1 MGLGSRIPEIRTANM
16 TTRKKKIFLT
26 LFLLCIATTKD
37 ACTQEQNGLILFRE
51 HCSRCHG
58 DNGEGSDSYPD
69 PLQGNLSVNQL
80 VSYIDKT
87 MPEDDPSQVTGESAK
102 HIAET
107 IHSSFYSL
115 IAQDKNKKARLE
127 LSRLTVRQMRESLA
141 DIIGSFRRPHPTA
154 EKQRGL
160 RAEYFDSRKFSKRS
174 CVLER
179 LDPKIQFFFGEASPS
194 PEKIQPER
202 FSIRWD
208 GSVIPAET
216 GRYEFIVRTN
226 QAVRVFVNETEATE
240 PLIDAAVKSGNEQQ
254 YRASIRLLGGR
265 AVPLRVEF
273 SKGRQG
279 VAKAGQDNP
288 NTDAFIELLW
298 KPPYGVAQVIP
309 ERCLSPTTSPETY
322 VLPTSFPP
330 DDASVGYER
339 GSLISQEWFTATTMA
354 ALDTA
359 DYCLK
364 HIDELASVRRNAAD
378 RKVKLENF
386 AVTFAEKAF
395 RAPLTEMIRKQIVL
409 ESFSASS
416 DLDTALRQSLLR
428 TLTSPLFLYHEVEN
442 KTAQALPPYVIANR
456 LSFCL
461 WDSIP
466 DQKLLNVAQTGK
478 LVTDNQI
485 RQQADRMLYDSRT
498 KAKVLEFLL
507 HWLHI
512 ENGPDVV
519 KDHKHFSEFSKE
531 AAVAMRTSLLL
542 FLDDVVWGT
551 DSDYRRF
558 FTEDTVFLNDSI
570 APLFHIHLNENSPF
584 QPVRIDDG
592 QRVGII
598 THPYMMSVLSYAD
611 STSPIHRGVF
621 LARNILGN
629 VLQPP
634 VNAIAPLSA
643 DVHPDLTTRER
654 ISLQTKASACQTCHA
669 MINPLGF
676 VLEEYDALGRLR
688 TTEHRDGH
696 DMPINAT
703 GNYQPRTG
711 KEAFF
716 YGGRELGHYLATNRD
731 ASETFVQ
738 SLFHALAKQPLRAW
752 GSDALGELTDR
763 FISKNY
769 SIRKLIVE
777 IALVMTKPTTSTLKD

>member
-1 MGLGSRIPEIRTANM
+1 M
-16 TTRKKKIFLT
+16 TTRKKIFRLT
-26 LFLLCIATTKD
+26 LSLFCLATTKN
-37 ACTQEQNGLILFRE
+37 ACAQEENGLVLFRE

-58 DNGEGSDSYPD
+58 DNGEGSESYPD
-69 PLQGNLSVNQL
+69 PLQGNLSVKQL

-87 MPEDDPSQVTGESAK
+87 MPEDDPSQVTGNSAK

-115 IAQDKNKKARLE
+115 IAQDRNKKARLE

-141 DIIGSFRRPHPTA
+141 DIIGSFRSPHPKA
-154 EKQRGL
+154 DKQRGL

-179 LDPKIQFFFGEASPS
+179 LDPKIQFYFGEASPS
-194 PEKIQPER
+194 PEKIQSER

-208 GSVIPAET
+208 GSVIPPET

-240 PLIDAAVKSGNEQQ
+240 PLIDAAVKSGNEQH
-254 YRASIRLLGGR
+254 YRANITLLGSR

-298 KPPYGVAQVIP
+298 KPPYGVAEVIP
-309 ERCLSPTTSPETY
+309 ERCLSPSSSLETY

-330 DDASVGYER
+330 DDTSVGYER

-364 HIDELASVRRNAAD
+364 HIDELANVRRNAPD

-386 AVTFAEKAF
+386 AVSFAEKAF
-395 RAPLTEMIRKQIVL
+395 RKPLLGMIQKQIVL
-409 ESFSASS
+409 ESFSAGS

-428 TLTSPLFLYHEVEN
+428 TLTSPLFLYHEVEK
-442 KTAQALPPYVIANR
+442 KTTQNLPPSVIANR
-456 LSFCL
+456 LSFGL

-466 DQKLLNVAQTGK
+466 DQKLLNAAQTGK

-485 RQQADRMLYDSRT
+485 RQQADRMLNDSRT

-507 HWLHI
+507 NWLHI
-512 ENGPDVV
+512 ENGPDAV
-519 KDHKHFSEFSKE
+519 KDHTHYSEFSKE
-531 AAVAMRTSLLL
+531 TAAAMRTSLLL
-542 FLDDVVWGT
+542 FLNDVVWGI

-558 FTEDTVFLNDSI
+558 FTEDTVFLNDSL
-570 APLFHIHLNENSPF
+570 ASLFHIHLNKNSPF
-584 QPVRIDDG
+584 QPVKIDDG
-592 QRVGII
+592 QRAGIV
-598 THPYMMSVLSYAD
+598 THPYMLSLLSYPD

-634 VNAIAPLSA
+634 VNAVAPLSA

-654 ISLQTKASACQTCHA
+654 VTLQTKASACQTCHA

-676 VLEEYDALGRLR
+676 VLEEYDAIGRLR
-688 TTEHRDGH
+688 TAENRDGQER
-696 DMPINAT
+696 PINAM

-711 KEAFF
+711 KETIFN
-716 YGGRELGHYLATNRD
+716 GGRELGLYLATNRD
-731 ASETFVQ
+731 ASETFVRG
-738 SLFHALAKQPLRAW
+738 LFHALAKQPLRAW
-752 GSDALGELTDR
+752 GSDALGELTDC
-763 FISKNY
+763 FVSKNY

-777 IALVMTKPTTSTLKD
+777 IVLVMTKPTENSLVDQPQVGNGDSKL

>member
-1 MGLGSRIPEIRTANM
+1 M
-16 TTRKKKIFLT
+16 TTRKKIFHLT
-26 LFLLCIATTKD
+26 LSLLCLATTKN
-37 ACTQEQNGLILFRE
+37 ACAQEENGRVLFRE

-58 DNGEGSDSYPD
+58 DNGEGSESYPD
-69 PLQGNLSVNQL
+69 PLQGNLSVKQL

-87 MPEDDPSQVTGESAK
+87 MPEDDPSQVTGNSAK

-115 IAQDKNKKARLE
+115 IAQDRNKKARLE

-141 DIIGSFRRPHPTA
+141 DIIGSFRSPHPKA
-154 EKQRGL
+154 DKQRGL

-179 LDPKIQFFFGEASPS
+179 LDPKIQFYFGEASPS

-208 GSVIPAET
+208 GSVIPPET

-240 PLIDAAVKSGNEQQ
+240 PLIDAAVKSGNEQH
-254 YRASIRLLGGR
+254 YRANITLLGSR

-298 KPPYGVAQVIP
+298 KPPYGVAEVIP
-309 ERCLSPTTSPETY
+309 ERCLSPSSSLETY

-364 HIDELASVRRNAAD
+364 HIDELANVRRNAPD

-386 AVTFAEKAF
+386 AVSFAEKAF
-395 RAPLTEMIRKQIVL
+395 RKLPLGMSQKQIVL
-409 ESFSASS
+409 ESFSADS

-428 TLTSPLFLYHEVEN
+428 TLTSPLFLYHEVEK
-442 KTAQALPPYVIANR
+442 KTTRTLSPSVIANR
-456 LSFCL
+456 LSFGL

-466 DQKLLNVAQTGK
+466 DQKLLNAAQTGK

-485 RQQADRMLYDSRT
+485 RQQADRMLNDSRT

-507 HWLHI
+507 NWLDI
-512 ENGPDVV
+512 ENGPDAV
-519 KDHKHFSEFSKE
+519 KDHTHFSEFSKE
-531 AAVAMRTSLLL
+531 TAAAMRTSLLL
-542 FLDDVVWGT
+542 FLNDVVWGI

-558 FTEDTVFLNDSI
+558 FTEDTVFLNDSL
-570 APLFHIHLNENSPF
+570 APLFHIHLNKNSPF
-584 QPVRIDDG
+584 QPVKIDDG
-592 QRVGII
+592 QRAGIV
-598 THPYMMSVLSYAD
+598 THPYMLSLLSYPD

-634 VNAIAPLSA
+634 VNAVAPLSA

-654 ISLQTKASACQTCHA
+654 VTLQTKASACQTCHA

-752 GSDALGELTDR
+752 GSDALGDLTDC
-763 FISKNY
+763 FVSKNY

-777 IALVMTKPTTSTLKD
+777 IVLVMTKPTESSLVGSPHGGNGDSKL

>member
-1 MGLGSRIPEIRTANM
+1 MANM
-16 TTRKKKIFLT
+16 TIRKKIFRLT
-26 LFLLCIATTKD
+26 LSLLCIATTKN
-37 ACTQEQNGLILFRE
+37 ACAQEQNGLVLFRE

-87 MPEDDPSQVTGESAK
+87 MPDDDPSQVTGESAK

-141 DIIGSFRRPHPTA
+141 DIIGSFRRPHPKA

-160 RAEYFDSRKFSKRS
+160 HAEYFDSRKFSKRS
-174 CVLER
+174 CVLEQ
-179 LDPKIQFFFGEASPS
+179 LDPEIQFFFGEASPS

-208 GSVIPAET
+208 GSVIPPET

-226 QAVRVFVNETEATE
+226 QAVRVFVNETGATE

-254 YRASIRLLGGR
+254 YQASITLLGSR

-298 KPPYGVAQVIP
+298 KPPYGVAEVIP
-309 ERCLSPTTSPETY
+309 ERCLSPSPCPETY

-364 HIDELASVRRNAAD
+364 NIDELANVRRNTPD
-378 RKVKLENF
+378 RKVKLEKF

-395 RAPLTEMIRKQIVL
+395 RKPITELIRKQIVL

-442 KTAQALPPYVIANR
+442 KTAQTLPPSVIANR
-456 LSFCL
+456 LSFGL

-466 DQKLLNVAQTGK
+466 DQKLLNAAQTGK

-485 RQQADRMLYDSRT
+485 RQQADRMLNDSRT
-498 KAKVLEFLL
+498 KAKVLEFLID
-507 HWLHI
+507 WLHI
-512 ENGPDVV
+512 KNEPDVV
-519 KDHKHFSEFSKE
+519 KDHIQFSEFSKE
-531 AAVAMRTSLLL
+531 INL
-542 FLDDVVWGT
+542 
-551 DSDYRRF
+551 
-558 FTEDTVFLNDSI
+558 SI
-570 APLFHIHLNENSPF
+570 WE
-584 QPVRIDDG
+584 
-592 QRVGII
+592 
-598 THPYMMSVLSYAD
+598 
-611 STSPIHRGVF
+611 
-621 LARNILGN
+621 
-629 VLQPP
+629 
-634 VNAIAPLSA
+634 
-643 DVHPDLTTRER
+643 
-654 ISLQTKASACQTCHA
+654 IS
-669 MINPLGF
+669 
-676 VLEEYDALGRLR
+676 
-688 TTEHRDGH
+688 
-696 DMPINAT
+696 
-703 GNYQPRTG
+703 
-711 KEAFF
+711 
-716 YGGRELGHYLATNRD
+716 
-731 ASETFVQ
+731 
-738 SLFHALAKQPLRAW
+738 
-752 GSDALGELTDR
+752 
-763 FISKNY
+763 
-769 SIRKLIVE
+769 
-777 IALVMTKPTTSTLKD
+777 

>member
-1 MGLGSRIPEIRTANM
+1 M

-154 EKQRGL
+154 DKQRGL

-634 VNAIAPLSA
+634 VNAISPLSA

-711 KEAFF
+711 KEAVF

>member
-1 MGLGSRIPEIRTANM
+1 M
-16 TTRKKKIFLT
+16 TTRKKNIFFT

-141 DIIGSFRRPHPTA
+141 DIIGSFRHPHPTA

-456 LSFCL
+456 LSFCI

-512 ENGPDVV
+512 ENGPDVA

-711 KEAFF
+711 KEAVF

-752 GSDALGELTDR
+752 GSDALGQLTDC
-763 FISKNY
+763 FISKDY

-777 IALVMTKPTTSTLKD
+777 IALVMTKPTTSTVED

>member
-1 MGLGSRIPEIRTANM
+1 M

-208 GSVIPAET
+208 GSVIPPET

-240 PLIDAAVKSGNEQQ
+240 PLIDATVKSGNEQQ
-254 YRASIRLLGGR
+254 YRASITLLGSR

-777 IALVMTKPTTSTLKD
+777 IALVMTKPTTSTL

>member
-1 MGLGSRIPEIRTANM
+1 M
-16 TTRKKKIFLT
+16 TTRKKIFHLT
-26 LFLLCIATTKD
+26 LSLLCLATTKN
-37 ACTQEQNGLILFRE
+37 ACAQEENGRVLFRE

-58 DNGEGSDSYPD
+58 DNGEGSESYPD
-69 PLQGNLSVNQL
+69 PLQGNLSVKQL

-87 MPEDDPSQVTGESAK
+87 MPEDDPSQVTGNSAK

-115 IAQDKNKKARLE
+115 IAQDRNKKARLE

-141 DIIGSFRRPHPTA
+141 DIIGSFRSPHPKA
-154 EKQRGL
+154 DKQRGL

-174 CVLER
+174 CVLEQ
-179 LDPKIQFFFGEASPS
+179 LDPKIQFYFGEASPS

-208 GSVIPAET
+208 GSVIPPET

-240 PLIDAAVKSGNEQQ
+240 PLIDAAVKSGNEQH
-254 YRASIRLLGGR
+254 YRANITLLGSR

-298 KPPYGVAQVIP
+298 KPPYGVAEVIP
-309 ERCLSPTTSPETY
+309 ERCLSPSSSLETY

-364 HIDELASVRRNAAD
+364 HIDELANVRRNAPD

-386 AVTFAEKAF
+386 AVSFAEKAF
-395 RAPLTEMIRKQIVL
+395 RKPLLGMIQKQIVL
-409 ESFSASS
+409 ESFSAGS

-428 TLTSPLFLYHEVEN
+428 TLTSPLFLYHEVEK
-442 KTAQALPPYVIANR
+442 KTTRTLSPSVIANR
-456 LSFCL
+456 LSFGL

-466 DQKLLNVAQTGK
+466 DQKLLNAAQTGK

-485 RQQADRMLYDSRT
+485 RQQADRMLNDSRT

-507 HWLHI
+507 NWLHI
-512 ENGPDVV
+512 ENGPDAV
-519 KDHKHFSEFSKE
+519 KDHTHFSEFSKE
-531 AAVAMRTSLLL
+531 TAAAMRTSLLL
-542 FLDDVVWGT
+542 FLNDVVWGT

-558 FTEDTVFLNDSI
+558 FTEDTVFLNDSL
-570 APLFHIHLNENSPF
+570 ASLFHIHLNKNSPF
-584 QPVRIDDG
+584 QPVKIDDG
-592 QRVGII
+592 QRAGIV
-598 THPYMMSVLSYAD
+598 THPYMLSLLSYPD

-634 VNAIAPLSA
+634 VNAVAPLSA

-654 ISLQTKASACQTCHA
+654 VTLQTKASACQTCHA

-676 VLEEYDALGRLR
+676 VLEEYDAIGRLR
-688 TTEHRDGH
+688 TAENRDGQER
-696 DMPINAT
+696 PINAI

-711 KEAFF
+711 KEAIFN
-716 YGGRELGHYLATNRD
+716 GGRELGLYLATNRD
-731 ASETFVQ
+731 ASETFVRG
-738 SLFHALAKQPLRAW
+738 LFHALAKQPLRAW
-752 GSDALGELTDR
+752 GSDAL
-763 FISKNY
+763 
-769 SIRKLIVE
+769 
-777 IALVMTKPTTSTLKD
+777 

>member
-1 MGLGSRIPEIRTANM
+1 M

-208 GSVIPAET
+208 GSVIPPET

-240 PLIDAAVKSGNEQQ
+240 PLIDATVKSGNEQQ
-254 YRASIRLLGGR
+254 YRASITLLGSR

-466 DQKLLNVAQTGK
+466 DRKLLNVAQTGK

-777 IALVMTKPTTSTLKD
+777 IALVMTKPTTSTL

>member
-1 MGLGSRIPEIRTANM
+1 M

-154 EKQRGL
+154 DKQRGL

-208 GSVIPAET
+208 GSVIPPET

-240 PLIDAAVKSGNEQQ
+240 PLIDATVKSGNEQQ
-254 YRASIRLLGGR
+254 YRASITLLGSR

-777 IALVMTKPTTSTLKD
+777 IALVMTKPTTSTL

>member
-1 MGLGSRIPEIRTANM
+1 MANM
-16 TTRKKKIFLT
+16 TTRKKIFRLT
-26 LFLLCIATTKD
+26 LFLLCIATTKN
-37 ACTQEQNGLILFRE
+37 ARAQEQNGLVLFRE

-58 DNGEGSDSYPD
+58 NNGEGSDSYPD

-87 MPEDDPSQVTGESAK
+87 MPDDDPSQVTGESAK

-141 DIIGSFRRPHPTA
+141 DIIGSFRHPHPKA

-179 LDPKIQFFFGEASPS
+179 LDTKIQFFFGEASPS

-202 FSIRWD
+202 FSIRWN
-208 GSVIPAET
+208 GSVIPPET

-240 PLIDAAVKSGNEQQ
+240 PLIDATVKSGNEQQ
-254 YRASIRLLGGR
+254 YQAMIMLLGSR
-265 AVPLRVEF
+265 VVPLRVEF
-273 SKGRQG
+273 SIGRQAA
-279 VAKAGQDNP
+279 AKAGQDNP

-298 KPPYGVAQVIP
+298 KPPYGVAEVIP
-309 ERCLSPTTSPETY
+309 ERCLSPNPCSETY

-364 HIDELASVRRNAAD
+364 HIDELANVRRNAPD
-378 RKVKLENF
+378 RKVKLEKF

-395 RAPLTEMIRKQIVL
+395 RKPVTEIIRKQIVL
-409 ESFSASS
+409 DSFSANSE
-416 DLDTALRQSLLR
+416 LDTALRQSLLR

-442 KTAQALPPYVIANR
+442 KTTQTLSPSVIANR
-456 LSFCL
+456 LSFGL

-466 DQKLLNVAQTGK
+466 DQKLLNAAQTGK

-485 RQQADRMLYDSRT
+485 RQQADRMVNDSRT

-507 HWLHI
+507 NWLHI
-512 ENGPDVV
+512 KNEPDVV
-519 KDHKHFSEFSKE
+519 KDHIQFSEFSKE
-531 AAVAMRTSLLL
+531 IAVAMRTSMLL
-542 FLDDVVWGT
+542 FLDDVVWAEG
-551 DSDYRRF
+551 SDYRRF

-570 APLFHIHLNENSPF
+570 APLFHIHLNKNSSF
-584 QPVRIDDG
+584 RPVRIDDG
-592 QRVGII
+592 QRAGII
-598 THPYMMSVLSYAD
+598 THPYMMSLLSYAD

-634 VNAIAPLSA
+634 VNAIAPLPA
-643 DVHPDLTTRER
+643 NVHPDLTTRER
-654 ISLQTKASACQTCHA
+654 VALQTKASACQTCHA

-688 TTEHRDGH
+688 TTENRDGQ
-696 DMPINAT
+696 DIPINAT
-703 GNYQPRTG
+703 GSYQPRTE
-711 KEAFF
+711 KESVF
-716 YGGRELGHYLATNRD
+716 YGGRELGHYLATSRD
-731 ASETFVQ
+731 ASETFVR

-752 GSDALGELTDR
+752 GSDTLGQLTDR

-777 IALVMTKPTTSTLKD
+777 IALVMTKPTTSNVED

>member
-1 MGLGSRIPEIRTANM
+1 M

-298 KPPYGVAQVIP
+298 KPPYGVAQVIS
-309 ERCLSPTTSPETY
+309 ERCLSPRTSPETY

-442 KTAQALPPYVIANR
+442 KTAQALPPSVIANR

-512 ENGPDVV
+512 ENGPDLV
-519 KDHKHFSEFSKE
+519 KDHKQFSEFSKE

-570 APLFHIHLNENSPF
+570 APLFHIHLNKNSPF

-592 QRVGII
+592 QRAGII

-676 VLEEYDALGRLR
+676 GLEEYDPLGRLR